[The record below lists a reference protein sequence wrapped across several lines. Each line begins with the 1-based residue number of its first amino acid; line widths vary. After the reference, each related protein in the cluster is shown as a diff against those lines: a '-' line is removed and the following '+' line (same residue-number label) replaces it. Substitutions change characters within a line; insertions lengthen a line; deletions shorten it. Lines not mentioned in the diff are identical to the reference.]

1 MATKSK
7 PVAIKASESVVA
19 GLVAKILG
27 VASAD
32 NLARVLDLA
41 REGDEEGDVY
51 HFLSSTVEFYP
62 WLADVPAQIMSE
74 KLGPLIEHVADHSS
88 DVMWVVKDSFRGG
101 TGGIWLV
108 TAGFVPPGPW
118 RGMFN
123 MFPIGDDDH
132 INIKALQLESCL
144 R

>member
-7 PVAIKASESVVA
+7 PVALKAPESVVA

-27 VASAD
+27 VATAD
-32 NLARVLDLA
+32 NIDQVIDTARDM
-41 REGDEEGDVY
+41 GSGIDYD
-51 HFLSSTVEFYP
+51 FLSERIDFYP

-74 KLGPLIEHVADHSS
+74 KMGPLIEHVADHSS
-88 DVMWVVKDSFRGG
+88 DVLWIVKDSFRGG

-108 TAGFVPPGPW
+108 TAGYLPPGPW

-123 MFPIGDDDH
+123 MFRVGDDKL
-132 INIKALQLESCL
+132 NLKAVQLESWM